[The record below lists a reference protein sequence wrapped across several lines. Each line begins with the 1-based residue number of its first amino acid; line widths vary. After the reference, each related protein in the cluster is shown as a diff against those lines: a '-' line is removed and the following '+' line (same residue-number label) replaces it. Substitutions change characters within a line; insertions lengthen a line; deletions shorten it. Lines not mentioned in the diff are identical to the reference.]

1 MLFFPA
7 LELFLL
13 QPPTVEELTL
23 QTYALTSRLKA
34 ATSHFGGFGAVT
46 NDTLL
51 FFFTLTLPL
60 QLSQAAPA
68 GNWIGTLMIHLF
80 VDVTHS
86 QPGER
91 AVRLRMGGWGQRMR
105 LR

>member
-23 QTYALTSRLKA
+23 QTYALGLY